1 MGTWLTEAE
10 LETRYGAA
18 RLLALADRDGNG
30 VADTGV
36 IAAAIDE
43 AESRVASRL
52 RVRYQPGDLP
62 TSTATASAALKR
74 VVAQLAFFYLHELHD
89 VKGQDVYD
97 ARDGALSELSDMV
110 RGHAGLLLDG
120 EPDVDQSR
128 PQVLTTKTSDD
139 ARFTL
144 EAMEDW

>member
-18 RLLALADRDGNG
+18 RLTALADRNGDGT
-30 VADTGV
+30 ADAGV

-43 AESRVASRL
+43 AESRVSSRL
-52 RVRYQPGDLP
+52 RVRYEPGDLP

-74 VVAQLAFFYLHELHD
+74 VVGQLAFWFLHELHD

-97 ARDGALSELSDMV
+97 ARDAALAELSDMV
-110 RGHAGLLLDG
+110 RGHASLVLTG
-120 EPDVDQSR
+120 EPDADNSR
-128 PQVLTTKTSDD
+128 PQVLTTKTSTD